1 MSFLIYKIT
10 SPIGKTYI
18 GQTGQAFEVRMSGHK
33 SAAADLEKTD
43 GCRHLNSAIRLYGWD
58 NMIKEIIETNIPEES
73 IDERECYFIALYK
86 AMTPEGYNLT
96 TGGSKNKHLSEE
108 TKSLQREAALKRD
121 VSIYRKKEITKNWP
135 KYLGIF
141 DGYPRIT
148 KHPNCSCKRFA
159 DTTKTFEQNLEEAK
173 TFLDKLNSGEVRVKI
188 PERELPEGL
197 QKMGDGYR
205 VYVKNVHSVRII
217 KNFAN
222 KKIPIEVRLQQAK
235 DFLASIEK

>member
-10 SPIGKTYI
+10 SPVGKVYI
-18 GQTGQAFEVRMSGHK
+18 GQTGKTFDTRMSNHK
-33 SAAADLEKTD
+33 SSAADLDKTD

-58 NMIKEIIETNIPEES
+58 NMNKEIIESDIPEDL
-73 IDERECYFIALYK
+73 IDERECHYIDLYN

-96 TGGSKNKHLSEE
+96 TGGNKNKHLSEE

-121 VSIYRKKEITKNWP
+121 TKIYRKKEITKDWP
-135 KYLGIF
+135 KYLGMF
-141 DGYPRIT
+141 GGYPRIT
-148 KHPNCSCKRFA
+148 KHPNCSCKQFA
-159 DTTKTFEQNLEEAK
+159 DTTKTFEQNLADARM
-173 TFLDKLNSGEVRVKI
+173 FLERLNKGEVRVEI

-205 VYVKNVHSVRII
+205 VYVKNVHGVRII

-222 KKIPIEVRLQQAK
+222 KKIPIETRLQQAK
-235 DFLASIEK
+235 DFLATIEK